1 MAAALSRARMA
12 SSASVSARTWS
23 KCPCDRTIAS
33 IFARSTPSRPALR
46 SHTGRFRAGIEQQAM
61 ARASA
66 HHALAVFPIGLAQ
79 FALEDLAGAGQ
90 WQRGLCDLD
99 TARAFVTRD
108 QRLAELHQI

>member
-33 IFARSTPSRPALR
+33 IFAKSTPSRPALR

-66 HHALAVFPIGLAQ
+66 HHALAVFPVWLAQ
-79 FALEDLAGAGQ
+79 IPLEDLSGAGQ
-90 WQRGLCDLD
+90 RERGRRDLD
-99 TARAFVTRD
+99 TSRAFFNPEP
-108 QRLAELHQI
+108 RLSEIPQ